1 MKSPISIL
9 LLSFVLLAKVTFG
22 FYGPEA
28 NFEFSKTKV
37 FTHKSQSISVGEE
50 RLIIDETEPEKT
62 GEEETDN
69 LDSALSVIHYFYL
82 KATSRT
88 KLTASIY
95 QSTVGLCDVAIY
107 LKDRNFRL

>member
-9 LLSFVLLAKVTFG
+9 ILSIVLLAKVTFG
-22 FYGPEA
+22 FYGVES

-37 FTHKSQSISVGEE
+37 FTHISQTISVGEE

-62 GEEETDN
+62 GEEETDS

-82 KATSRT
+82 KATSGIN
-88 KLTASIY
+88 LTASYY
-95 QSTVGLCDVAIY
+95 QSKVGLCHVAIY